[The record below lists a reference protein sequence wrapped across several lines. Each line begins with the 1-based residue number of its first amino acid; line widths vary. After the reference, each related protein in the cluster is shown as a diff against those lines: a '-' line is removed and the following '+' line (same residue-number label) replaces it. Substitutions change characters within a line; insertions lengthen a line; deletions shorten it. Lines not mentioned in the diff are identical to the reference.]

1 MPVQSSWKAQ
11 LLLLGITAAVLMP
24 FLDKAFHIDDPLFLW
39 MAQQITKHPLDP
51 YGFSVHW
58 SASPEPMWKVMQNP
72 PLCSYYIAAIGS
84 LAGWSELAMHLA
96 FLIWPILSIL
106 ATFAIARR
114 FCREPLMVALLTVF
128 TPVFLIS
135 ATNIMCD
142 VMLLAL
148 WLWSIECW
156 IAGLKR
162 RRWSLLALSAVLAT
176 AAALTKY
183 FGISV
188 VPLLAAYTIA
198 RDRSLAGNVV
208 WLLIPVAALVA
219 FELSTKAH
227 YGTGLFAGAVDLS
240 RTMVKF
246 RPPLFA
252 QFLTGLAFTGGCLI
266 SALFY
271 LPRRQWRFWLIVI
284 ISIIAFGASFYFF
297 VPLHPAYALGPN
309 STLVQIEGGIFA
321 TIGAGILVL
330 GISDLVSHR
339 DAYSFLLF
347 LWVFGTFSF
356 ATFCNWS
363 ITGRTI
369 LPMAPAAAIL
379 LTRLWERD
387 TSPLKHSFLCH
398 ARVVFA
404 AAVSLALTAADYWQ
418 AKTGQDASRE
428 FQRRF
433 ESELSTIWFESHWG
447 FQFYMQKWGATPLN
461 AANSEITSGDVIVFP
476 SNNSS
481 IIPLPM
487 ERIFPPETVTFPTL
501 PLASTHGRGT
511 GAAFYSSTRGPLPWA
526 IDRVPPETYYVARFR

>member
-1 MPVQSSWKAQ
+1 VQSSWKAQ
-11 LLLLGITAAVLMP
+11 LLLLGIAAAALMP

-39 MAQQITKHPLDP
+39 MAQQITKHPIDP
-51 YGFSVHW
+51 YGFSVNW
-58 SASPEPMWKVMQNP
+58 STSPEPMWKVMQNP
-72 PLCSYYIAAIGS
+72 PLCSYYIAAIS
-84 LAGWSELAMHLA
+84 LFVGWSERAMHLA

-114 FCREPLMVALLTVF
+114 FCRVPLMAALFTLF

-156 IAGLKR
+156 IAGLER
-162 RRWSLLALSAVLAT
+162 QRWSLLALSAVLAT

-198 RDRSLAGNVV
+198 RDRSLAGYVV

-227 YGTGLFAGAVDLS
+227 YGIGLFGGAVDLS
-240 RTMVKF
+240 RTMAKF
-246 RPPLFA
+246 RPPVA

-266 SALFY
+266 TALFY
-271 LPRRQWRFWLIVI
+271 LPRRQWRFWMIVI
-284 ISIIAFGASFYFF
+284 ISIIAFLAFFYFF
-297 VPLHPAYALGPN
+297 VPLRSVFALGQN
-309 STLVQIEGGIFA
+309 STLVWIEGGIFA
-321 TIGAGILVL
+321 TIGAGILAL
-330 GISDLVSHR
+330 GIADSVHHR
-339 DAYSFLLF
+339 DASSVLLL
-347 LWVFGTFSF
+347 LWLGGTFSF

-379 LTRLWERD
+379 LTRSWERD
-387 TSPLKHSFLCH
+387 SSPLKHSFLCY
-398 ARVVFA
+398 ARVFLA
-404 AAVSLALTAADYWQ
+404 AAVSTVLTAVDYWQ
-418 AKTGQDASRE
+418 AKTAQDASRE

-433 ESELSTIWFESHWG
+433 ESELSTIWLESHWG
-447 FQFYMQKWGATPLN
+447 FQFYMQKWGAIPLN
-461 AANSEITSGDVIVFP
+461 AANSEITSGDVIIFP

-501 PLASTHGRGT
+501 PFASTHGRGT
-511 GAAFYSSTRGPLPWA
+511 GAAFYSSARGPLPWA